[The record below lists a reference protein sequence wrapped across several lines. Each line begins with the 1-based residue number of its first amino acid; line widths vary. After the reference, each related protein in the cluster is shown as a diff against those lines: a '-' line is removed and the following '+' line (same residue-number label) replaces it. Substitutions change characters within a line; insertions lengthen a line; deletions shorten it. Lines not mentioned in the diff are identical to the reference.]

1 MSMRCLIHH
10 CTVVC
15 VFRLACILKPLPVW
29 LSPLTFPFSAEWDSK
44 NMLAGEAELHREA
57 HGRASEAESESSRR
71 LTSLDT
77 LLICSFGF
85 TARV

>member
-1 MSMRCLIHH
+1 MFNTSLYSS
-10 CTVVC
+10 VC
-15 VFRLACILKPLPVW
+15 FQTRMHIETLPVW